1 LKVINAVWVRQ
12 GLSNLR
18 HSLSP
23 QLLNLLVGKLLKS
36 TRLADFPTLNHPSLK
51 LGYVHQGRS
60 FVDCLDMLY
69 CGPVLRHSAELIQ
82 AANFRS
88 AVVF

>member
-1 LKVINAVWVRQ
+1 MLCRVRQ

-36 TRLADFPTLNHPSLK
+36 TRLADFSALNSLVGCFHPTIAQWRGCDLAKFIENV
-51 LGYVHQGRS
+51 GAR
-60 FVDCLDMLY
+60 
-69 CGPVLRHSAELIQ
+69 
-82 AANFRS
+82 
-88 AVVF
+88 